1 MPAMTADTAAE
12 IVDTDT
18 VDTAANTA
26 DTGAAKETLIIR
38 RLRAAW
44 LRPTLARVKALEMLS
59 ENPGFQDVNSVFRWL
74 IGKEIPV
81 TLGTIYHALQSLH
94 KAGFVLCAWGMDHV
108 VRYSLKTAAATPRL
122 RLVCGESGESAVFSD
137 PELYARLVS
146 AAVRE
151 GLNLAG
157 RPFELRVD
165 SGRQAAEDF
174 AAAPAPLAIAENF
187 EESLAFGRR
196 QSFAKAPPR
205 RPWQVIERI
214 SR

>member
-1 MPAMTADTAAE
+1 MPGRTAATTADAATAAA
-12 IVDTDT
+12 D
-18 VDTAANTA
+18 AAI
-26 DTGAAKETLIIR
+26 DAAAGKETLIIR

-74 IGKEIPV
+74 IGKEVPV
-81 TLGTIYHALQSLH
+81 TLGTVYHALQSLH
-94 KAGFVLCAWGMDHV
+94 KAGFVLCAWGMDHAI
-108 VRYSLKTAAATPRL
+108 RYSLKTAAATPRL
-122 RLVCGESGESAVFSD
+122 RIVCGESGESAVFSD

-146 AAVRE
+146 IAVRE

-165 SGRQAAEDF
+165 SAWQSAEASTEAPAAPTIAEDF
-174 AAAPAPLAIAENF
+174 G
-187 EESLAFGRR
+187 ESLAREQQR
-196 QSFAKAPPR
+196 SFAKAPPR
-205 RPWQVIERI
+205 RAWQVIERI